1 LSTVEDVFQIIK
13 KVSVEGHDVSE
24 SKVSTFIDEEVTV
37 QEQDNF
43 YEQAEASQSLYTKQ
57 IVNQENSSATSAEN
71 SAFLY
76 NATKDYTEKV
86 AKKIGEL
93 YEFGCSISS
102 FKRKP
107 R

>member
-1 LSTVEDVFQIIK
+1 
-13 KVSVEGHDVSE
+13 VSKSFD
-24 SKVSTFIDEEVTV
+24 DEVAV

-43 YEQAEASQSLYTKQ
+43 YEQAEPSQSLYTKQ
-57 IVNQENSSATSAEN
+57 IVNQENSSATSAGL
-71 SAFLY
+71 STQQQKIQPFLY
-76 NATKDYTEKV
+76 NATEDYTEKV

-102 FKRKP
+102 FKRKL